1 MIKVLGTAR
10 KKFKKPSKICSCS
23 KKQFVYSTLEARN
36 MSRLVFS
43 NSARIFSRFSQHFW
57 VFFSLTFS
65 RLLCLKKN
73 LQNAFYSRSL
83 CWQSACHPAFRF
95 QVPIL
100 LACKNLL
107 TGNTKRKPRN
117 VFSFTLSIKLIK
129 LPCSPCGTS
138 SYSLEIIEDL
148 SLAACRRFHVGV
160 QNSIP
165 TYFSEIVW
173 LAESN
178 EIQIYADSTS
188 SSQKTSRKNLISPKC

>member
-10 KKFKKPSKICSCS
+10 KKFKKPSKISSYS
-23 KKQFVYSTLEARN
+23 KKQFVYIRSQKYVQACFQQ
-36 MSRLVFS
+36 FS
-43 NSARIFSRFSQHFW
+43 KNIFQVQSAFLG
-57 VFFSLTFS
+57 FFLTFS
-65 RLLCLKKN
+65 RLLCLKKICRMH
-73 LQNAFYSRSL
+73 SRSL

-117 VFSFTLSIKLIK
+117 VFSFTLLIKLIK

-148 SLAACRRFHVGV
+148 SLAACRRFHVVV